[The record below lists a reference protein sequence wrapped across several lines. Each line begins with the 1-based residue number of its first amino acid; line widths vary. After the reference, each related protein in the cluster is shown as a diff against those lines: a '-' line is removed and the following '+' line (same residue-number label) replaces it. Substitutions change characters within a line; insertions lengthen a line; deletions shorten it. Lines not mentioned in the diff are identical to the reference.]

1 MPLVNA
7 PINGKTRY
15 TGWWHDQ
22 INSVLELYYAGTK
35 VAQASS
41 SAFTITGAVTSP
53 SSIAATTSVTSGTT
67 ITATTS
73 VSAGTTV
80 TAGTGLT
87 VTTGNS
93 VVSAGDVRI
102 TAGNERLG
110 VVSAFA
116 TTEPTSAVVMK
127 QGTAPVGAI
136 TTSGGIF
143 SSATVVRKIIAAG
156 TVSNVET

>member
-1 MPLVNA
+1 MPKRNA
-7 PINGKTRY
+7 PANGSHY
-15 TGWWHDQ
+15 TGWFNDQ
-22 INSVLELYYAGTK
+22 VNSVLELYYNGTK
-35 VAQASS
+35 VAQASA
-41 SAFTITGAVTSP
+41 SAFTITGALTSP
-53 SSIAATTSVTSGTT
+53 STIASTTT
-67 ITATTS
+67 ITAGTS
-73 VSAGTTV
+73 ISATTTV

-87 VTTGNS
+87 VTAGNAT
-93 VVSAGDVRI
+93 VSSGDVRI

-127 QGTAPVGAI
+127 AGTAPAGAI

-143 SSATVVRKIIAAG
+143 SSATVVQKIIAAG